1 MISSRQIW
9 HSPPHSGR
17 VELGRSLPA
26 LLDEACDRY
35 PNPQALRQFTK
46 TGWQTVSN
54 LKFRAMAE
62 ALALGLRELGL
73 NKGDRVGLVLPS
85 DLSFCLA
92 DMGCLMAGL
101 VDVPINPSLNM
112 KAIAFQ
118 LDLAE
123 VRAVIVSDAG
133 TYQRINPYLGNETI
147 AIVADPIAEHAS
159 ALKPSELK
167 PSGRQVRTLIDIRN
181 VGRLLRAE
189 AGRGAW
195 RDLISPQDVATIVY
209 TAGADG
215 TPLGVMLTHENI
227 SAAIIATFTG
237 TPDVKPG
244 AETSILSFLPL
255 THVFAR
261 SFFYG
266 HVFYGHSITLA
277 TPRRFEQHLKQV
289 QPTLIATVPRV
300 LEKIQ
305 QKILRKGNQLKGRS
319 RSIFI
324 WAASLADRYE
334 LGRWHSPWYALQLKL
349 ADWLVFSRWREALG
363 GKLRFIVCGG
373 AAVPADIANFF
384 SAAGMTVMQGYGL
397 TETGSV
403 ICCNRDRFNRAGT
416 VGVPVAGVEMAIS
429 NDGEILVRGAC
440 VMQGYFN
447 NSTATEAVLDADG
460 WLHTGDVGK
469 FTTDGFLRITG
480 YKKHLFKLSTGEYVM
495 PLPLEQQ
502 LERSPLVKRAVVVGI
517 RRKFCGMA
525 IVPEADNLRREIGAV
540 RASVSLQKLIELPES
555 LALYQALINEANRQ
569 MPRWSRVKRFELV
582 REESH
587 GCEVDEVRR
596 DGECAP
602 LQEAIAPLVAGMY
615 AESEMQPVAP

>member
-1 MISSRQIW
+1 
-9 HSPPHSGR
+9 HSGR
-17 VELGRSLPA
+17 VELRRSLPS
-26 LLDEACDRY
+26 LLDEACDRF

-46 TGWQTVSN
+46 TGWQTLSN

-62 ALALGLRELGL
+62 AIGLGLLELGL
-73 NKGDRVGLVLPS
+73 EKGDRVGFVLPS

-92 DMGCLMAGL
+92 DMGCLMMGL
-101 VDVPINPSLNM
+101 ANVPIDPELEPE
-112 KAIAFQ
+112 AIAFQ
-118 LDLAE
+118 LDFAE
-123 VRAVIVSDAG
+123 ANAIVVADIEAWE
-133 TYQRINPYLGNETI
+133 RIEPYLKSDVI
-147 AIVADPIAEHAS
+147 AIVADPIAEHLCDRETS
-159 ALKPSELK
+159 
-167 PSGRQVRTLIDIRN
+167 RQVRTLTDIRN
-181 VGRLLRAE
+181 IGRLVRAE
-189 AGRGAW
+189 VGRGAW
-195 RDLISPQDVATIVY
+195 RNEISPQDLATIVY
-209 TAGADG
+209 TAGVNG

-244 AETSILSFLPL
+244 AEINILSFLPL

-266 HVFYGHSITLA
+266 HLLYGHSITLA
-277 TPRRFEQHLKQV
+277 EPRRFEQRLKQV
-289 QPTLIATVPRV
+289 RPTLIATVPRV

-319 RSIFI
+319 RFIFN
-324 WAASLADRYE
+324 WAVNLADRYE
-334 LGRWHSPWYALQLKL
+334 LGRQCSPWYVLQLQL
-349 ADWLVFSRWREALG
+349 ADRLVYSRWREALG

-373 AAVPADIANFF
+373 AAVPADVANFF

-416 VGVPVAGVEMAIS
+416 VGVPVAGVDMAIAD
-429 NDGEILVRGAC
+429 DGEILVRGAC
-440 VMQGYFN
+440 VMQGYLN
-447 NSTATEAVLDADG
+447 NPVATEAVLDVDD
-460 WLHTGDVGK
+460 WLHTGDIGE
-469 FTTDGFLRITG
+469 FSPEGFLRITG

-502 LERSPLVKRAVVVGI
+502 LERSPLVKRAVVVGD

-525 IVPEADNLRREIGAV
+525 IVPDEENLRRDMGDLD
-540 RASVSLQKLIELPES
+540 RTLSLEKMLDRPEVLARYQTLIDD
-555 LALYQALINEANRQ
+555 ANRAL
-569 MPRWSRVKRFELV
+569 PRWSQVKRFELV
-582 REESH
+582 REASG
-587 GCEVDEVRR
+587 GCEGDEVRV

-615 AESEMQPVAP
+615 AEPEVKRLAL